1 MKILACY
8 KSHFSIGKSIITLGK
23 VKGKIDYYPPSIFD
37 LVLHSGEKSLCLVE
51 DCMTGYIEAVEGCI
65 ANKLNLNFGLR
76 LEFTNNIEN
85 QDEKSLK
92 NRAKYVIFAKN
103 NAGYKQLIK
112 IWSFAAN
119 QGFYYNACIDFKNLK
134 KFWNDSL
141 TLAIPFYDS
150 FLHLNSLEG
159 HFHVPEFGD
168 IKPTVFLEDNG
179 LPFDDLLRAKAIDY
193 AAKNGL
199 ETLEAQSIYYKSK
212 EDFIAFATFRCIH
225 ERTTIEKPE
234 LSHFCSDGFCY
245 DRWLERNK

>member
-1 MKILACY
+1 MKILPCY
-8 KSHFSIGKSIITLGK
+8 KSHYSLGHSILNLEKA
-23 VKGKIDYYPPSIFD
+23 KGNLDYAPLSIFD
-37 LVLHSGEKSLCLVE
+37 LVLASGEKFLCLIE
-51 DCMTGYIEAVEGCI
+51 SNMTSFLEATKGC
-65 ANKLNLNFGLR
+65 NDNNLKLIFGLR

-92 NRAKYVIFAKN
+92 NRAKYIIFAKN
-103 NAGYKQLIK
+103 NEGYKKLIK
-112 IWSFAAN
+112 AWSFAAN

-134 KFWNDSL
+134 RFWNDSL

-212 EDFIAFATFRCIH
+212 EDFIAFATFRSIH

-234 LSHFCSDGFCY
+234 ISHFCSDTFSY
-245 DRWLERNK
+245 DHWLERNK